1 MKRTVSVIVAHL
13 IFQLVYSTILSFW
26 LHEEK
31 SKSDHHPNYAGG
43 GFVLFMAMAMIIHIF
58 ISTLLV
64 FIDNKDDP
72 ELKKANLL
80 GILITLLLGA
90 SICFSVPSIL

>member
-1 MKRTVSVIVAHL
+1 MAHL
-13 IFQLVYSTILSFW
+13 IVQLVYSTILSFW
-26 LHEEK
+26 LYEEK
-31 SKSDHHPNYAGG
+31 AKSDHHPNYAGG
-43 GFVLFMAMAMIIHIF
+43 GFVLFMAMAIVIHIF
-58 ISTLLV
+58 ISMLLV

>member
-1 MKRTVSVIVAHL
+1 MAHL
-13 IFQLVYSTILSFW
+13 IVQLVYSTILSFW
-26 LHEEK
+26 LYEEK
-31 SKSDHHPNYAGG
+31 AKSDHHPNYAGG
-43 GFVLFMAMAMIIHIF
+43 GFVLFMAMAIVIHIF

>member
-1 MKRTVSVIVAHL
+1 MAHL
-13 IFQLVYSTILSFW
+13 IVQLVYSTILSVW
-26 LHEEK
+26 LYKEK
-31 SKSDHHPNYAGG
+31 AKSDHHPNYAGG
-43 GFVLFMAMAMIIHIF
+43 GFVLFMAMAMAIHIF
-58 ISTLLV
+58 ISILLV